1 MGNPNYFGA
10 TKSLFRKEVD
20 LDGAC
25 QPPSE
30 DAVYQSENE
39 HAKYIKVV
47 QYQQISVSLNVILT
61 WP

>member
-10 TKSLFRKEVD
+10 TKSLFHEEVD

-25 QPPSE
+25 QPPCE
-30 DAVYQSENE
+30 DTVYQSKNE